1 MNDLDMLQWL
11 LSLLVVIGVI
21 VALAWLARKSRV
33 FGSNHQQ
40 LKVIATLP
48 LGPKERIMVV
58 QVGGE
63 QVLVGVTGQQI
74 SLLKSLAEPLEATGP
89 ELNPFANKLAQMMKQ
104 HNEKA

>member
-1 MNDLDMLQWL
+1 MNDLDMVQWL
-11 LSLLVVIGVI
+11 LSLLVVIAVI
-21 VALAWLARKSRV
+21 VVLAWLARKSRV

-58 QVGGE
+58 QVGTK

-74 SLLKSLAEPLEATGP
+74 NLLKSLAEPLEMSGP
-89 ELNPFANKLAQMMKQ
+89 DLSPFANKLAQMMKK
-104 HNEKA
+104 HNEK